1 MILLVLFPLVT
12 TALYYLFARA
22 QITQRLWTRYPAW
35 LDSMAKCPAC
45 SGFWLGLVVASVA
58 ALAELNFAG
67 LSWDRVPLVGVWASV
82 PVVGLCSMVWTALGF
97 AYMQE
102 ALVATS
108 LDGDG
113 DTPET

>member
-1 MILLVLFPLVT
+1 MLLVLFVLVT

-22 QITQRLWTRYPAW
+22 QITSWLWTRYPPF
-35 LDSMAKCPAC
+35 LDRLAKCPAC
-45 SGFWLGLVVASVA
+45 SGWWLGLVVGIIA
-58 ALAELNFAG
+58 AAAEQRFLG
-67 LSWDRVPLVGVWASV
+67 LSWDRVPLVGVWSSV
-82 PVVGLCSMVWTALGF
+82 PVIGLCSMVWTALGF

-113 DTPET
+113 DDPEP